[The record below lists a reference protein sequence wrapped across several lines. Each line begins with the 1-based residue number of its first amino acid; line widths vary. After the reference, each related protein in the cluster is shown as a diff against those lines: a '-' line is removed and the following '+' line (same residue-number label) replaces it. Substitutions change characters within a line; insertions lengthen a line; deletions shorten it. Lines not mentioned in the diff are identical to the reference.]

1 LGVLILIVSGLTV
14 ALPLLAVALVQRTR
28 LRSVD

>member
-1 LGVLILIVSGLTV
+1 VSGLTV